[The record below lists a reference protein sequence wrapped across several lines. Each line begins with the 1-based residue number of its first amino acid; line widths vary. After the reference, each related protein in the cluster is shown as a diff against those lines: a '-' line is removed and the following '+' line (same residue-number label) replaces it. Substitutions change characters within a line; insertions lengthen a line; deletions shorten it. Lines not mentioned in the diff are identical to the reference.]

1 MKTKRKMATLAG
13 TAALAA
19 LAINLQA
26 PTVDAADHL
35 DGAVAGGD
43 PAVDIA
49 DFYAWENEAGN
60 IVTIVTFNG
69 LLMPGDEPAY
79 DAGVLYT
86 INIDNTADPAELPGW
101 DTNANDN
108 EPDQQIH
115 IRFGQNALGDW
126 GVQVLGLPG
135 GEAEMIGAVG
145 TDIGR
150 EGTRAHAG
158 MFDDPFF
165 FDLVGFSTT
174 LMNAVDDADPAD
186 LAFNSLIGDPPEP
199 ADGFAGLNV
208 MAIVLEFDA
217 TAALDGNADNF
228 LQMWATTGRVVE

>member
-35 DGAVAGGD
+35 DGMVGGD
-43 PAVDIA
+43 PAADIA

-60 IVTIVTFNG
+60 IVAIVTFAS
-69 LLMPGDEPAY
+69 LLNPGDEPVY
-79 DAGVLYT
+79 DPDVLYT
-86 INIDNTADPAELPGW
+86 VHIDNTASAAEAIDWSDNG
-101 DTNANDN
+101 NDN
-108 EPDQQIH
+108 ESDIQVH
-115 IRFGQNALGDW
+115 VRFGQNGLGDW
-126 GVQVLGLPG
+126 GVQILNLPG
-135 GEAEMIGAVG
+135 ADAELVGAVA

-150 EGTRAHAG
+150 VGGRAHAG

-165 FDLVGFSTT
+165 FDLVGFTDT
-174 LMNAVDDADPAD
+174 LANIDDDMDDAD
-186 LAFNSLIGDPPEP
+186 LAFASLAPMGEP
-199 ADGFAGLNV
+199 VDGLAGFNT

-217 TAALDGNADNF
+217 TAALDENADSF